1 MKFPFFKKKEEI
13 VIEKKPYIKMDVFY
27 KNKQIA
33 DTFSYP
39 IDYSKENTGEGIFDD
54 FCKWFCNQKSQTYIF
69 YWNKGFVIFIRSEI
83 IKISV
88 YKIEK

>member
-1 MKFPFFKKKEEI
+1 MKFPFSKKKEEI
-13 VIEKKPYIKMDVFY
+13 VIEKKPYIKMVVFNR
-27 KNKQIA
+27 NKTTDEFTYQLEK
-33 DTFSYP
+33 D
-39 IDYSKENTGEGIFDD
+39 KENTGEDIFDD
-54 FCKWFCNQKSQTYIF
+54 FCKWFCNQKSQTYTF